1 MSDADHDPFDAIE
14 RALEQIQI
22 KHFEMAGMVDDYRT
36 MVEELR
42 DRPDAEKER
51 LARVLPGAR
60 YHVAS
65 TYVTETWRGLAGE
78 LRRAFPEPPEDP
90 TPQG

>member
-1 MSDADHDPFDAIE
+1 MSDADHDPFEAIE

-42 DRPDAEKER
+42 DRPDEDRLR

-65 TYVTETWRGLAGE
+65 TYVNETWRVLAGE
-78 LRRAFPEPPEDP
+78 LKRAFPEDP
-90 TPQG
+90 AAG